1 MKKAIY
7 ILILSV
13 ISLSVIGF
21 KNYSNKEVE
30 ASKVESSYINDYED
44 LIIKCGNTNE
54 KIVALTFDDGPDE
67 VFTPQILDILKKYN
81 IKATFYVIGEKVQYN
96 KKIIR
101 REYEEGHEIGNH
113 TYTHI
118 NVSKNSYN
126 KIKKEIKDTQSAVKS
141 VTGTYPKTFRPPYR
155 AISKD
160 MCEIIKSNN
169 MNIVLWSYVDAR
181 DWSSPGVS
189 SIIKTIENGVQNG
202 CIILLHDYNKIR
214 NPKSQT
220 IEALDK
226 IIPDLLEKGYKFV
239 TISELIENLDK
250 KEKQT
255 HSFSGAIELDDGTI
269 ITGKTTNLMGAC
281 SAVLMNVLKHLA
293 GIDKKKVLI

>member
-81 IKATFYVIGEKVQYN
+81 IKA
-96 KKIIR
+96 
-101 REYEEGHEIGNH
+101 
-113 TYTHI
+113 
-118 NVSKNSYN
+118 SKNSYN

-239 TISELIENLDK
+239 TISELIEHL
-250 KEKQT
+250 EKN
-255 HSFSGAIELDDGTI
+255 
-269 ITGKTTNLMGAC
+269 TN
-281 SAVLMNVLKHLA
+281 NENNIK
-293 GIDKKKVLI
+293 